1 VIYATENSNKFQKT
15 RFWEEKSVEN
25 VVALGP
31 MAQATLVL
39 GHTSLPLKPL
49 AKGLK
54 IRVAPLNNF
63 MFGDSIFGSLATTM
77 FGQ

>member
-1 VIYATENSNKFQKT
+1 
-15 RFWEEKSVEN
+15 